1 MDYNKFTLKLQNAIE
16 EAAQSASSAQHP
28 EVTPADIIIA
38 LTKQKDGV
46 LMPLFEKL
54 GVSPDRVVSSM
65 QEILDK
71 LPRTYGAGQQTFSRS
86 AARIL
91 GACDRIAA
99 EFKDE
104 YISAEHFL
112 LSLLGD
118 DCEEKNALIGLGVNK
133 NDVMKALSMIGF
145 DIRAVEK
152 DRTADLEY
160 LVSIHDVRR

>member
-16 EAAQSASSAQHP
+16 EAAQSAASAQHP

-54 GVSPDRVVSSM
+54 GVSPDSVVSAM

-71 LPRTYGAGQQTFSRS
+71 LPRTYGAGQQTFSRA

-91 GACDRIAA
+91 GACDKIAA

-104 YISAEHFL
+104 YIS
-112 LSLLGD
+112 D
-118 DCEEKNALIGLGVNK
+118 
-133 NDVMKALSMIGF
+133 
-145 DIRAVEK
+145 
-152 DRTADLEY
+152 
-160 LVSIHDVRR
+160 SIHKNGRNMRQFSPYSF

>member
-54 GVSPDRVVSSM
+54 GVSPDRVIASM

-91 GACDRIAA
+91 GACDRVAS

-112 LSLLGD
+112 LSLLGYE
-118 DCEEKNALIGLGVNK
+118 CPEKDALIALGV
-133 NDVMKALSMIGF
+133 
-145 DIRAVEK
+145 
-152 DRTADLEY
+152 T
-160 LVSIHDVRR
+160 